1 VKRRRV
7 VFAPEARIDLLNIY
21 DWIAEAANPAVAVG
35 YIERLED
42 WCMSFDIAGE
52 RGRAREDIRPGLRVV
67 GFERRLTVAFTVSEN
82 EITIL
87 RLFQGG
93 RDWENESL

>member
-1 VKRRRV
+1 MKRRRV

-35 YIERLED
+35 YIERLEN
-42 WCMSFDIAGE
+42 WCMSFDIASE

-82 EITIL
+82 EIIIL